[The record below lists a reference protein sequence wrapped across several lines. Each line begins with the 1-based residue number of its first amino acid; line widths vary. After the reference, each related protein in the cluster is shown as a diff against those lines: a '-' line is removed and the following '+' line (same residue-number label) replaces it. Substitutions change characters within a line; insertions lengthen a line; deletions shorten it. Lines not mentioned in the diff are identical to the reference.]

1 MKKIVLSAAFAV
13 IGTFAMAQQTPMMNK
28 KDPAQM
34 EQKRVEKM
42 KMMQTELNLSNAQV
56 AQIKALHDKKMAERK
71 QNAPQMQAE
80 RKAKMAAMK
89 AKREQWNAEMRQ
101 ILTPEQYKKWEAK
114 KQQKMQNKKNKMQ
127 HNHMKKMSA
136 KSSFRMLICVQG

>member
-42 KMMQTELNLSNAQV
+42 KMMQTELNLTDAQV
-56 AQIKALHDKKMAERK
+56 AKIKALHDKKMAERK

-89 AKREQWNAEMRQ
+89 VKREQWNAEMRQ

-114 KQQKMQNKKNKMQ
+114 KQQNIQNKKNKMQ
-127 HNHMKKMSA
+127 HRHMKKMSA
-136 KSSFRMLICVQG
+136 KS

>member
-34 EQKRVEKM
+34 EQKRQEKL

-56 AQIKALHDKKMAERK
+56 AQIKALQDKKMAERK

-80 RKAKMAAMK
+80 RKAKMDAMK

-114 KQQKMQNKKNKMQ
+114 KQQNMQNKKSKMQ
-127 HNHMKKMSA
+127 HRQMKKMSA
-136 KSSFRMLICVQG
+136 KS

>member
-34 EQKRVEKM
+34 EQKRTEKM
-42 KMMQTELNLSNAQV
+42 KMMQTDLNLSNAQV
-56 AQIKALHDKKMAERK
+56 AQIKALQDKKMAERK

-114 KQQKMQNKKNKMQ
+114 KQQNMKNKKNKM
-127 HNHMKKMSA
+127 HHKHTKKMSA
-136 KSSFRMLICVQG
+136 KS

>member
-13 IGTFAMAQQTPMMNK
+13 IGTFAMAQQTPQMHK

-34 EQKRVEKM
+34 EQKRQEKL
-42 KMMQTELNLSNAQV
+42 KMMQSELNLSNAQV
-56 AQIKALHDKKMAERK
+56 AQIKALQDKKMAERK

-80 RKAKMAAMK
+80 RKAKMEMMK

-114 KQQKMQNKKNKMQ
+114 KQEKMQDKKMKMHHRQ
-127 HNHMKKMSA
+127 MKKMPA
-136 KSSFRMLICVQG
+136 KS